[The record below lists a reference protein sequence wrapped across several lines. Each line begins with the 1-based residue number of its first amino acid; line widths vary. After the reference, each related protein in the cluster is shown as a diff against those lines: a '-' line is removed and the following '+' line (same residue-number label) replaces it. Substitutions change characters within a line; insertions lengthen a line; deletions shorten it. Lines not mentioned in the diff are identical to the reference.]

1 MINRHKLSVKL
12 LELFNEKTGLN
23 TKVIKWAFYHLINW
37 PIGVSLHLNHLRAIE
52 VLTVFRHLDRIKFV
66 KVLDGEIRTATFTD
80 GTVVNANYLDDWKK
94 KKYRRK
100 RKARELEELSNFD
113 PSYHPEPETEL
124 KSSFLIDPSEYY
136 LNLSS
141 EENIPILSY
150 QGKQFD
156 NFDFDSIVGIL
167 GYPIEDDS
175 SAIGFESLKHYD
187 PNLDSFFDSI
197 K

>member
-1 MINRHKLSVKL
+1 M
-12 LELFNEKTGLN
+12 
-23 TKVIKWAFYHLINW
+23 
-37 PIGVSLHLNHLRAIE
+37 
-52 VLTVFRHLDRIKFV
+52 TVFRHLDRIKFV
-66 KVLDGEIRTATFTD
+66 KVLDGEIRTVTFTD

-124 KSSFLIDPSEYY
+124 KSSFLIDPSESY

-141 EENIPILSY
+141 EENIPIPSY

-156 NFDFDSIVGIL
+156 NFDFDCIVG
-167 GYPIEDDS
+167 P
-175 SAIGFESLKHYD
+175 LKTIHLQLAL
-187 PNLDSFFDSI
+187 NH
-197 K
+197 

>member
-1 MINRHKLSVKL
+1 LSVKL
-12 LELFNEKTGLN
+12 LELFNEQTGLN

-94 KKYRRK
+94 NKYRRK
-100 RKARELEELSNFD
+100 RKARELEELTNFD
-113 PSYHPEPETEL
+113 PSYHPEPETGL
-124 KSSFLIDPSEYY
+124 KSSFLIDPSESY

-141 EENIPILSY
+141 EENIPSY
-150 QGKQFD
+150 QGKQFEFD
-156 NFDFDSIVGIL
+156 NFDFEDFDSIVGIL

-175 SAIGFESLKHYD
+175 SAIGFESLKHYG